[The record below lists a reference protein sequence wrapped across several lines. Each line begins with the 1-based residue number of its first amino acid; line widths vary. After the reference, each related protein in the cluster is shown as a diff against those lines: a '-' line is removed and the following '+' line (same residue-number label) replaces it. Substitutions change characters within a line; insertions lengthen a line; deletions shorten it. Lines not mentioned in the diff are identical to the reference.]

1 MHIAYVVILPYLG
14 LFATVLTLLW
24 FVLYRE
30 VAAGLVLAVV
40 LEVTAQLHHLVQ
52 VSLEEEMF
60 LVDSKRDPGGLV
72 SAFKFCFCNPN
83 STILHNLFEF
93 SFIVA

>member
-1 MHIAYVVILPYLG
+1 MYIAYVVIFPYLG

-40 LEVTAQLHHLVQ
+40 LEVMVQLHHLVQ

-60 LVDSKRDPGGLV
+60 LVDSKRMEDLFHLLNFVFVIQIPQFFIIYL
-72 SAFKFCFCNPN
+72 N
-83 STILHNLFEF
+83 S
-93 SFIVA
+93 V